1 MEPER
6 ISFPVEYPI
15 KVVARAAPELRALVD
30 AAFARHFGTLAPG
43 KVSERASSHSNF
55 VALTY
60 VPVVQNEAQLHAL
73 HIDLKLLDGV
83 VMVL

>member
-6 ISFPVEYPI
+6 ISFPVEYPV
-15 KVVARAAPELRALVD
+15 KVVARTAPGLRTQVD
-30 AAFARHFGTLAPG
+30 AAFLRHFGTMAAD
-43 KVSERASSHSNF
+43 KVSERASANSNF

-60 VPVVQNEAQLHAL
+60 VPVVQSEAQLQAL
-73 HIDLKLLDGV
+73 HADLKRVEGV

>member
-15 KVVARAAPELRALVD
+15 KVVARAAPDLRALLD
-30 AAFARHFGTLAPG
+30 AVFSRHFGSIPPEN
-43 KVSERASSHSNF
+43 VSERTSANSNF
-55 VALTY
+55 VSLTY
-60 VPVVQNEAQLHAL
+60 RPVVQNEAQLHAL
-73 HIDLKLLDGV
+73 HVDLKLLDGV

>member
-15 KVVARAAPELRALVD
+15 KVVARAAPELRAQVD
-30 AAFARHFGTLAPG
+30 AAFQHHFGAMPAD
-43 KVSERASSHSNF
+43 KVTERASANSNF

-60 VPVVQNEAQLHAL
+60 VPVVQSEAQLQAL
-73 HIDLKLLDGV
+73 HADLKLVEGV

>member
-6 ISFPVEYPI
+6 ITFPVEYPV
-15 KVVARAAPELRALVD
+15 KVVARAAPLVRGQVD
-30 AAFARHFGTLAPG
+30 AAFLRHFGAMSAET
-43 KVSERASSHSNF
+43 VSERASANNNF

-60 VPVVQNEAQLHAL
+60 VPVVHSEAQLKAL
-73 HIDLKLLDGV
+73 HADLKLVEGV

>member
-6 ISFPVEYPI
+6 ISFPAQYPI
-15 KVVARAAPELRALVD
+15 KVVARAMPDLRARVD
-30 AAFARHFGTLAPG
+30 AAFLRQCGAAAAENVT
-43 KVSERASSHSNF
+43 ERPSAGSNF

-60 VPVVQNEAQLHAL
+60 SLVVQNEAQLRAL
-73 HIDLKLLDGV
+73 HEELKQVDGV

>member
-6 ISFPVEYPI
+6 ISFPVEYPV
-15 KVVARAAPELRALVD
+15 KVVARAAPELRTQVD
-30 AAFARHFGTLAPG
+30 AAFLRHFGALAAD
-43 KVSERASSHSNF
+43 KVSERASTNSNF

-60 VPVVQNEAQLHAL
+60 VPVVQSKAQLQAL
-73 HIDLKLLDGV
+73 HADLKLVEGV

>member
-15 KVVARAAPELRALVD
+15 KVVARAAPDLRAQLDTV
-30 AAFARHFGTLAPG
+30 FSRHLGAISPE
-43 KVSERASSHSNF
+43 KVSQRDSAQSNF

-60 VPVVQNEAQLHAL
+60 SLVVQNEAQLQAL
-73 HIDLKLLDGV
+73 HTDLKLVDGV

>member
-6 ISFPVEYPI
+6 ISFPVEYPV
-15 KVVARAAPELRALVD
+15 KVVARAAPELRAQVD
-30 AAFARHFGTLAPG
+30 AAFLRHFGALAAE
-43 KVSERASSHSNF
+43 KVTARASANSNF

-73 HIDLKLLDGV
+73 HTDLKLLDGV

>member
-15 KVVARAAPELRALVD
+15 KVVARAAPDLRAQVD
-30 AAFARHFGTLAPG
+30 AAFSRHFGAAAAEN
-43 KVSERASSHSNF
+43 VSERASANSNF

-60 VPVVQNEAQLHAL
+60 VPVVQNEAQLRAL
-73 HIDLKLLDGV
+73 HIDLTLLDGV